1 MVSAGISE
9 VILVLPLVV
18 ATRPWASVL
27 TSLGYSLLIY
37 QTGENTHA
45 WGCGNHVRKCMESA
59 SSLRCHDA
67 TFTEHK
73 ARAGKAGLLWECR
86 QGGRGGRRGPH
97 GHVHSACLSE
107 SKGPDTQRRPDTEP
121 RPVRA
126 SAVPAAPPGTIC
138 RLYAKHR
145 MLPPFPMKINPSNG
159 FPRSSC
165 FIFHPAPR
173 GIGATGWTESLAVQ
187 TLLL

>member
-73 ARAGKAGLLWECR
+73 AWAGKAGLLWECR
-86 QGGRGGRRGPH
+86 QAGREGGEGLRVTFIQHVFRSRKDLTRSGVRIRNHGP
-97 GHVHSACLSE
+97 S
-107 SKGPDTQRRPDTEP
+107 GPLQCQPHHRAPFADFTPSTE
-121 RPVRA
+121 
-126 SAVPAAPPGTIC
+126 C
-138 RLYAKHR
+138 CHH
-145 MLPPFPMKINPSNG
+145 F
-159 FPRSSC
+159 
-165 FIFHPAPR
+165 
-173 GIGATGWTESLAVQ
+173 Q
-187 TLLL
+187 